1 MKTVLVNMITAAV
14 LVFAASASAGEL
26 ADAGQAADSQV
37 GQGNYREALA
47 TLAAA
52 EDKIWQKTPP
62 FFTKAVFVAADP
74 EGFGIYDLHEGNTFK
89 GSEPLILYAEPVGYG
104 YRKDGE
110 MNIIDLSL
118 DFEVKS
124 KDGRLIGGREG
135 FASPRLR
142 SRVQNREFFI
152 KVVYDFSKVPAGE
165 YEVKTT
171 VNDKTSGKSGSFILP
186 FSLTQ

>member
-1 MKTVLVNMITAAV
+1 
-14 LVFAASASAGEL
+14 
-26 ADAGQAADSQV
+26 
-37 GQGNYREALA
+37 
-47 TLAAA
+47 
-52 EDKIWQKTPP
+52 
-62 FFTKAVFVAADP
+62 
-74 EGFGIYDLHEGNTFK
+74 
-89 GSEPLILYAEPVGYG
+89 
-104 YRKDGE
+104 

-135 FASPRLR
+135 FATPRLR